1 MKYLYQFIIIIMCGF
16 MGEILNYFIPLPVPA
31 SVYGMLIL
39 FGGLMFKIIR
49 LENVEQTADFMLLIM
64 PVFFISPSVSLV
76 SSYETMKGQFVG
88 FVLIAIVSTVAVMVI
103 TAWIAQ
109 KIIKIQEQGRRNN
122 E

>member
-1 MKYLYQFIIIIMCGF
+1 MKYLYQFIIIIMCSF

>member
-1 MKYLYQFIIIIMCGF
+1 MKYLFQFIIIIVCSF
-16 MGEILNYFIPLPVPA
+16 MGEIMNYFIPLPVPA

-39 FGGLMFKIIR
+39 FAGLMFKIIK

-64 PVFFISPSVSLV
+64 PVFFISPSVSLI
-76 SSYETMKGQFVG
+76 SSYETMKGQFVA
-88 FVLIAIVSTVAVMVI
+88 FVLIAIVSTVTVMVV

-109 KIIKIQEQGRRNN
+109 KIIKSQKQGRMNN